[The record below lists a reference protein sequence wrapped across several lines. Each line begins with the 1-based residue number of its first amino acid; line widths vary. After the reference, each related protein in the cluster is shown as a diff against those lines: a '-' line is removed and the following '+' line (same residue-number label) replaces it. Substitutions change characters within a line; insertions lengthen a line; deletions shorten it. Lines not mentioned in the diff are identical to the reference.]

1 MYNTFLRM
9 RFLLSLGLIISTF
22 ISSAQILDPV
32 SWKFSSKRISNEIV
46 EIQAQASIDKG
57 WHLYSTV
64 PPEEDAGPIPTEFS
78 GDSSGVYFTFASGVK
93 ESPKP
98 DSEFDPN
105 FGVTVSHFSKKAD
118 FSFRIK
124 VHSADDFNFEGA
136 VFYMVCDDEQ
146 CLPPKEVEFSL
157 PIKGNPDV
165 ATKEVETMPID
176 YTEIDTP
183 EVEEV
188 LETPVEQDEVVQ
200 EPVISKD
207 GEDKEENSTNFLSLF
222 IFSFLGGFAA
232 LLTPCVFPM
241 LPLTVS
247 FFTNRSKT
255 RAAGIRNAFTY
266 GLSIIV
272 LYVALGYGIT
282 AIFGPAA
289 LNRIAVD
296 PYVNFAFF
304 VLLVIFAI
312 SFFGAFEITLPQS
325 WANKAD
331 QAAERGG
338 LVGIFFMALVLAVV
352 SFSCTGPI
360 IGTLLFEAFSG
371 GVAGPVIGM
380 FGFSLALAL
389 PFGLFAAFPGWM
401 NSLPKS
407 GGWLNSVK
415 VVLGFLELALAL
427 KFLSM
432 SDLFWQWG
440 LLKRETFILL
450 WITIG
455 VMLTLYLMGA
465 YRLAHD
471 SKVEKL
477 TVTRLFFVMIS
488 LGFTIYLVPGL
499 TGAPL
504 GAVSGITPPIW
515 YSNLPKTTPIA
526 AYAAD
531 GEDQGIPDGA
541 DPEHCPLN
549 LNCFHDFEKGLAYAK
564 KVNKPIFIDFT
575 GYGCVNCRKMEENVW
590 SDPRIER
597 ILRNDVVLI
606 SLYVDDP
613 KKLPK
618 DEWYYSEHLG
628 QKVKT
633 IGNRWAEFQVMHYNR
648 NSQPFYLFLDH
659 ESMVPLTE
667 PEAYNSNAT
676 EYYEWLL
683 KGVEAFKAK
692 NAL

>member
-1 MYNTFLRM
+1 MRLFLSIG
-9 RFLLSLGLIISTF
+9 FVFSILFSQ
-22 ISSAQILDPV
+22 AQILDPV

-46 EIQAQASIDKG
+46 EIQAQATIDKG

-64 PPEEDAGPIPTEFS
+64 APDEDAGPIPTEFS
-78 GDSSGVYFTFASGVK
+78 GDSSGVYFTYLGGVK

-124 VHSADDFNFEGA
+124 VHSPKDFTFEGA

-157 PIKGNPDV
+157 PIKANPD
-165 ATKEVETMPID
+165 AMANEPESMPID

-183 EVEEV
+183 AGIDEEIGESVEAK
-188 LETPVEQDEVVQ
+188 QDDQKLVV
-200 EPVISKD
+200 SN
-207 GEDKEENSTNFLSLF
+207 EEEEKSSTNFLSLF

-247 FFTNRSKT
+247 FFTNRSKS
-255 RAAGIRNAFTY
+255 RAQGIRNAFTY
-266 GLSIIV
+266 GFAIII

-304 VLLVIFAI
+304 VLLVVFAI

-331 QAAERGG
+331 QAAEKGG

-389 PFGLFAAFPGWM
+389 PFGLFAAFPGWL

-450 WITIG
+450 WIVIG
-455 VMLTLYLMGA
+455 IMLTLYLMGA

-471 SKVEKL
+471 SKVENL
-477 TVTRLFFVMIS
+477 SVTRLFFVMIS

-515 YSNLPKTTPIA
+515 YSNLSKSTPMV

-531 GEDQGIPDGA
+531 EDDLGVPDGA

-564 KVNKPIFIDFT
+564 KVNKPLFIDFT

-597 ILRNDVVLI
+597 VLRNEVVLI

-618 DEWYYSEHLG
+618 EEWYFSEHLG

-659 ESMVPLTE
+659 DSMIPLTE

-676 EYYEWLL
+676 DYYDWLV
-683 KGVEAFKAK
+683 KGVNAFKAK
-692 NAL
+692 TGTH

>member
-1 MYNTFLRM
+1 M
-9 RFLLSLGLIISTF
+9 RKLLTF
-22 ISSAQILDPV
+22 IFIVASFFSYSQVLDPV
-32 SWKFSSKRISNEIV
+32 SWKFSSKRISDEIA
-46 EIQAQASIDKG
+46 EIKAVATIDKG
-57 WHLYSTV
+57 WHLYSTEV
-64 PPEEDAGPIPTEFS
+64 PEEDAGPIPTTFYA
-78 GDSSGVYFTFASGVK
+78 DSSGKYFNFVGGIAEK
-93 ESPKP
+93 PKP

-105 FGVTVSHFSKKAD
+105 FGVTVKHFSKKAE
-118 FSFRIK
+118 FTFRVKI
-124 VHSADDFNFEGA
+124 HSPEDFNLEGY
-136 VFYMVCDDEQ
+136 VFYMVCDDEM
-146 CLPPKEVEFSL
+146 CLPPKEVDFSL
-157 PIKGNPDV
+157 PLKANPTVV
-165 ATKEVETMPID
+165 AREPEQPSID
-176 YTEIDTP
+176 YTDVDSSL
-183 EVEEV
+183 VEEDGV
-188 LETPVEQDEVVQ
+188 DDDNDEI
-200 EPVISKD
+200 ESAATNSANSDP
-207 GEDKEENSTNFLSLF
+207 ENEEEGTNYLSLF

-247 FFTNRSKT
+247 FFTKRSKT
-255 RAAGIRNAFTY
+255 RAAGIRNALTY
-266 GLSIIV
+266 SLSIIV
-272 LYVALGYGIT
+272 LYVAVGYGIT

-304 VLLVIFAI
+304 VLLVVFAI

-331 QAAERGG
+331 QASERGG
-338 LVGIFFMALVLAVV
+338 LLGIFFMALVLAVV

-371 GVAGPVIGM
+371 GVVGPVIGM

-389 PFGLFAAFPGWM
+389 PFGLFAAFPGWL

-440 LLKRETFILL
+440 LLKRETFILI
-450 WITIG
+450 WVTIG
-455 VMLTLYLMGA
+455 VMLTLYLIGA
-465 YRLAHD
+465 YRLPHD

-488 LGFTIYLVPGL
+488 LAFTIYLVPGI

-515 YSNLPKTTPIA
+515 YSNLQKSGPVI
-526 AYAAD
+526 YASN
-531 GEDQGIPDGA
+531 GEEEAIPDGA
-541 DPEHCPLN
+541 DPDHCPLN
-549 LNCFHDFEKGLAYAK
+549 LNCFHDYEKGLAYGK
-564 KVNKPIFIDFT
+564 KTNKPIFLDFT

-590 SDPRIER
+590 NDPRIER
-597 ILRNDVVLI
+597 ILRNEVVVI
-606 SLYVDDP
+606 SLYVDDMT
-613 KKLPK
+613 KLPK
-618 DEWYYSEHLG
+618 EEWYYSEHLG

-648 NSQPFYLFLDH
+648 NSQPFYVFVDH
-659 ESMVPLTE
+659 ESMTPLTT

-676 EYYEWLL
+676 AYYEWLRSS
-683 KGVEAFKAK
+683 VDAFH
-692 NAL
+692 ALPKK